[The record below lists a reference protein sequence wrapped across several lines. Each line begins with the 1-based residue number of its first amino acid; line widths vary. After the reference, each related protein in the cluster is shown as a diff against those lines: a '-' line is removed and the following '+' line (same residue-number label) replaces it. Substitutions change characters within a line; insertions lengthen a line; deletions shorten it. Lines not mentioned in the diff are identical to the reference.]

1 MDKQFVEA
9 ARPRRPRPR
18 HGAGFSSV
26 LLLNTMIGSGFLSMA
41 FCVQTAGWPLFVLA
55 LAVTCFTTHLTSV
68 MLLETG
74 RAVGLDT
81 GDMSEVVEKALGIK
95 WRRVNDACNALICL
109 GAIMSYFNAIGALG
123 ADALQDLR
131 HDGGVYVLFATYPGF
146 MVWTVLLFAAPF
158 CFYREY
164 GELEVASCSAL
175 ALGVVTCVS
184 LVIAACV
191 NPHAI
196 PLYPSSGVA
205 SVGVLGNVLYAA
217 VMQYAVFEMYAGL
230 QDRDTTKGRGVVAHS
245 VLGAGAILLL
255 AGLAGCAATSDDV
268 DANVLTSLNNALTT
282 IKILYAC
289 VVMHLCFY
297 IPNDFILG
305 RLYAFRV
312 ADLNYLQVSDTV
324 HYAASSLCLVVPLA
338 VMASIPRELVDG
350 VFELILALTGE
361 VPIALACFVI
371 PCLAYRAA
379 VLERT
384 PASTPLLGGGAVS
397 EKPVSAAATTAT
409 LVFAVVVLVVCP
421 VCTIYQFVDDCVTD
435 GCESYT
441 GRRIR

>member
-1 MDKQFVEA
+1 
-9 ARPRRPRPR
+9 
-18 HGAGFSSV
+18 
-26 LLLNTMIGSGFLSMA
+26 
-41 FCVQTAGWPLFVLA
+41 
-55 LAVTCFTTHLTSV
+55 
-68 MLLETG
+68 
-74 RAVGLDT
+74 
-81 GDMSEVVEKALGIK
+81 
-95 WRRVNDACNALICL
+95 
-109 GAIMSYFNAIGALG
+109 
-123 ADALQDLR
+123 
-131 HDGGVYVLFATYPGF
+131 
-146 MVWTVLLFAAPF
+146 MVWTVVLFAAPF

-175 ALGVVTCVS
+175 VLAVVTCLALIVAAFVS
-184 LVIAACV
+184 
-191 NPHAI
+191 PHAI
-196 PLYPSSGVA
+196 PAAPASGVA

-245 VLGAGAILLL
+245 VLGAGIILLV
-255 AGLAGCAATSDDV
+255 AGLAGCAATSSDV

-324 HYAASSLCLVVPLA
+324 HYAASSLFLIVPLA
-338 VMASIPRELVDG
+338 VMAAIPRALVDG

-361 VPIALACFVI
+361 IPIALACFVI

-384 PASTPLLGGGAVS
+384 PATTPLLGGGAVS
-397 EKPVSAAATTAT
+397 DKPVSAAATTAT

-435 GCESYT
+435 GCASYT